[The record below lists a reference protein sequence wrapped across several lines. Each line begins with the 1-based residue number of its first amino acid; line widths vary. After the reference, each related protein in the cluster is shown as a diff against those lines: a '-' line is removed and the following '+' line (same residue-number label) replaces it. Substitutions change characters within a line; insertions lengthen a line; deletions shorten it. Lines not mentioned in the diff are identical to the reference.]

1 MWLRGGPCD
10 RVVSIQ
16 EWSCNVGRSSDLL
29 LTLRLS
35 PGAPAIC
42 RAHLAEVPEIV
53 LANEMLRRLP
63 HAPDVQA
70 GRPGTGLPL
79 HNEVL
84 VLPELSAEPTGGGR
98 GSGY

>member
-1 MWLRGGPCD
+1 MTMGDIKSRGPVTTQSG
-10 RVVSIQ
+10 IATH
-16 EWSCNVGRSSDLL
+16 RSSEHRQDHQPP
-29 LTLRLS
+29 TIS
-35 PGAPAIC
+35 GA
-42 RAHLAEVPEIV
+42 AHLAEVPEIV